1 MAEKPVRRHM
11 LAKKDVK
18 RLMARLEE
26 ALPGFPLSHKDRVE
40 VLDYGDYKVYL
51 VNGEPRLAEVKGRLV
66 PHLKW
71 LLKHGVGQL
80 PSVRVDPGATKAVG
94 RGADLMVPGITRVEG
109 SFDEGSIVVV
119 VDDRYNAPIAVGVAL
134 MSSESIREK
143 LEGERRGKAVKV
155 LHRPGDRVWS
165 SPR

>member
-18 RLMARLEE
+18 RILAELEDT
-26 ALPGFPLSHKDRVE
+26 LPGFPLSHKDRVE

-51 VNGEPRLAEVKGRLV
+51 VNGEPGLAEVKGRLI

-80 PSVRVDPGATKAVG
+80 PSVKVDPGATRAVG
-94 RGADLMVPGITRVEG
+94 RGADLMVPGITGVEG
-109 SFDEGSIVVV
+109 DFEEGSIVVV
-119 VDDRYNAPIAVGVAL
+119 VDERYNAPIAVGVAL
-134 MSSESIREK
+134 MSSTAIRER
-143 LEGERRGKAVKV
+143 LAGERRGKAVKV
-155 LHRPGDRVWS
+155 LHRPGDRVWTS
-165 SPR
+165 TR